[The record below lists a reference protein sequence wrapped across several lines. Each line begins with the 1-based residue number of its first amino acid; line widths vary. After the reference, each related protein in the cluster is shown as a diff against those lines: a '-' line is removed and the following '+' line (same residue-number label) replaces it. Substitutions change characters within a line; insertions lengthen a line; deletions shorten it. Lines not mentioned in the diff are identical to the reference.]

1 MAWRSRP
8 HRVVPRRAITR
19 EASEP
24 VCSVLIAPLVEAGIM
39 ISRRVALRHW
49 GKVKKTTV

>member
-1 MAWRSRP
+1 MAGQAMQ
-8 HRVVPRRAITR
+8 HAVVI
-19 EASEP
+19 
-24 VCSVLIAPLVEAGIM
+24 LEAGIM